1 MPSLTSLIAHF
12 SLSAWFKQRDT
23 MFPQPWDLLLERILS
38 MSTAN
43 TLHLYASA
51 AEKVSNPESLLD
63 RLDVVWMWQ
72 LKQEVAPFHKV
83 SVAETVDPLQKNE
96 IRRFILERIYHA
108 DGRIDCTEVTEVQP
122 TTSAFKH

>member
-1 MPSLTSLIAHF
+1 
-12 SLSAWFKQRDT
+12 

-72 LKQEVAPFHKV
+72 LKQEVAPFHEV